1 MVNETILNS
10 YNAVELKRIIRAT
23 NITGYSKLKKNE
35 LIKLM
40 LRDEHKERFKSVRHR
55 DERQAKQ
62 IGSKQIKLKKSV
74 LNSLKRKYPKY
85 KEYIEF
91 YEKSGFTKPKDL
103 PAPPAW
109 MLDGS
114 LPPSNF
120 KIPESIKKKLAAPA
134 SPAPA
139 APAAAPKP
147 AAAAPAAAAPAAD
160 SIKVAKTIREKYPE
174 YVKGVESLVKKGLL
188 PNGGRMQ
195 RLRFENL
202 LDISKGLDGD
212 NDQAEISSLD
222 YALNLLE
229 DQDDDMHVFE
239 FLFGKL
245 NKKKLEKRYIDLTF
259 FLLDV
264 SNKDKI
270 KLGRS
275 ALNDASLELQ
285 KKMLKKNRT
294 KYLKFVSTMSD
305 KTDEKQ
311 KEIDKTQ

>member
-1 MVNETILNS
+1 M
-10 YNAVELKRIIRAT
+10 
-23 NITGYSKLKKNE
+23 
-35 LIKLM
+35 
-40 LRDEHKERFKSVRHR
+40 
-55 DERQAKQ
+55 
-62 IGSKQIKLKKSV
+62 
-74 LNSLKRKYPKY
+74 
-85 KEYIEF
+85 
-91 YEKSGFTKPKDL
+91 
-103 PAPPAW
+103 
-109 MLDGS
+109 
-114 LPPSNF
+114 
-120 KIPESIKKKLAAPA
+120 
-134 SPAPA
+134 
-139 APAAAPKP
+139 
-147 AAAAPAAAAPAAD
+147 
-160 SIKVAKTIREKYPE
+160 AKTIREKYPE